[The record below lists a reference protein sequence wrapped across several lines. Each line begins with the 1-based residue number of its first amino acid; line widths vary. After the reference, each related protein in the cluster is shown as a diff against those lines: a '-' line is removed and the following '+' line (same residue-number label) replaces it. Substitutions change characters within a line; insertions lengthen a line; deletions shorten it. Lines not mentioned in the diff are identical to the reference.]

1 MTDFMVKL
9 PSNFRYVPQFET
21 GKSQYRCVEAS
32 LSMAG
37 QIAYPAR
44 YANPQLLMS
53 QIYQKY
59 VGPDVVGDRNG
70 TTREQ
75 TLEWLQAQ
83 NIGFIDMQHLIDAGQ
98 IEELHAEISA
108 QNRQDVCQIFSIG
121 DESFLKH
128 AKTGH
133 TLHNWADALNHGSHT
148 MLRVGYSDDQ
158 GYAYYE
164 EPAAAPN
171 FSEPVPIMWQN
182 FLDGKIVGC
191 IAIMPAGVKVPPA
204 GFSFQNAKW
213 PAPKPPVIAKDTVD
227 NAVAALLAALKNQE
241 ASLTA
246 LIDTNKAMQT
256 AVTALTAAEV
266 ADDVAEHEDAAA

>member
-9 PSNFRYVPQFET
+9 PGNFRYVPQFEA

-53 QIYQKY
+53 QIYSHF

-75 TLEWLQAQ
+75 AIQWLQSQ
-83 NIGFIDMQHLIDAGQ
+83 NIGYIDMQHLIDAGQ

-108 QNRQDVCQIFSIG
+108 QNKQDVCQIFSIG

-171 FSEPVPIMWQN
+171 FSEPVPIAWKD
-182 FLDGKIVGC
+182 FIDGKIVGC
-191 IAIMPAGVKVPPA
+191 IAIMPAGVKAPPA
-204 GFSFQNAKW
+204 GFSYQNAKW

>member
-1 MTDFMVKL
+1 MKGGRRGRDTMTDFMVKL
-9 PSNFRYVPQFET
+9 PGNFRYVTQFEA

-53 QIYQKY
+53 QIYSHF

-75 TLEWLQAQ
+75 AIQWLQSQ
-83 NIGFIDMQHLIDAGQ
+83 NIGYIDMQHLIDAGQ

-108 QNRQDVCQIFSIG
+108 QNKQDVCQIFSIG

-171 FSEPVPIMWQN
+171 FSERSEERRV
-182 FLDGKIVGC
+182 GKEC
-191 IAIMPAGVKVPPA
+191 RSRWSPY
-204 GFSFQNAKW
+204 
-213 PAPKPPVIAKDTVD
+213 
-227 NAVAALLAALKNQE
+227 
-241 ASLTA
+241 
-246 LIDTNKAMQT
+246 
-256 AVTALTAAEV
+256 
-266 ADDVAEHEDAAA
+266 H